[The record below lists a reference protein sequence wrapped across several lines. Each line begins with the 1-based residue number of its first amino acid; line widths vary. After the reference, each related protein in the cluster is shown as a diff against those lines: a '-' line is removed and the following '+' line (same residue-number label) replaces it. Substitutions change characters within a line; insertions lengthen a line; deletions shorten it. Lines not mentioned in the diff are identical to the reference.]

1 MWISFGAASFS
12 TTYGALG
19 GIDFIHQVISGLEV
33 SRWMVF
39 AVICL
44 ILVILGCFLDPI
56 SLIMIVSPVSFEVM
70 TALQFEPIWFGI
82 IFVICLEVGYITPPF
97 GFNLF
102 YMKAVV
108 PENITMAD
116 IIISALP
123 FVLLLMVS
131 VVLLSIFPQV
141 ALWLPNMMY

>member
-1 MWISFGAASFS
+1 M
-12 TTYGALG
+12 
-19 GIDFIHQVISGLEV
+19 GLEV

-39 AVICL
+39 AMICL
-44 ILVILGCFLDPI
+44 ILIVLGCFLDPI
-56 SLIMIVSPVSFEVM
+56 SIIMIVSPVSFEVM
-70 TALQFEPIWFGI
+70 TALQFDPIWFGI

-116 IIISALP
+116 IIRSTVP
-123 FVLLLMVS
+123 FLLILIAS
-131 VVLLSIFPQV
+131 LVLLSIFPQLV
-141 ALWLPNMMY
+141 LWLPSLME